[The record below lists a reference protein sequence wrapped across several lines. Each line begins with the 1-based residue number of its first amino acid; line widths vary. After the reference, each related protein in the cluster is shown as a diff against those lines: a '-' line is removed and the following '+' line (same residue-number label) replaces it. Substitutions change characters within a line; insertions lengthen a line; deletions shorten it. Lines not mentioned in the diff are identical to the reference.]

1 LFKKKTR
8 EIVIDIEKLREEIE
22 ADEGNV
28 PEIYLDHLK
37 LPTFGI
43 GHLVK
48 NTDREYGMPVG
59 TLVSRKRI
67 NSCFD
72 DDIQGTIEDCEKL
85 YKDFY
90 KLPEEVML
98 ILCNMMYNLG
108 YTRLSKFSKLKK
120 AVNEN
125 NWEEASQQMYQS
137 KWRTQVPN
145 RAERL
150 INRMKAVG
158 A

>member
-1 LFKKKTR
+1 M
-8 EIVIDIEKLREEIE
+8 DIQKLRQEIE

-28 PEIYLDHLK
+28 NEIYLDHLG

-43 GHLVK
+43 GHLVRD
-48 NTDREYGMPVG
+48 TDPEYGQDVG
-59 TLVSRKRI
+59 TPVSEERV

-72 DDIQGTIEDCEKL
+72 NDIQGTITDCKNL
-85 YKDFY
+85 FGNFDD
-90 KLPEEVML
+90 LPEEAQL

-108 YTRLSKFSKLKK
+108 YTRLSKFSKLR
-120 AVNEN
+120 
-125 NWEEASQQMYQS
+125 ASISIMDFTESANQMYDS

-150 INRMKAVG
+150 INRMKVLG

>member
-1 LFKKKTR
+1 M
-8 EIVIDIEKLREEIE
+8 DIQKLRQEIE

-28 PEIYLDHLK
+28 NEIYLDHLG

-43 GHLVK
+43 GHLVRD
-48 NTDREYGMPVG
+48 TDPEHGQPVG
-59 TLVSRKRI
+59 TPVSEERVNI
-67 NSCFD
+67 CFD
-72 DDIQGTIEDCEKL
+72 NDIQGTITDCKNL
-85 YKDFY
+85 FDNFDD
-90 KLPEEVML
+90 LPEEAQL

-108 YTRLSKFSKLKK
+108 YTRLSKFSKLRGSISIMDFTES
-120 AVNEN
+120 AN
-125 NWEEASQQMYQS
+125 QMYDS

-150 INRMKAVG
+150 INRMKALG